1 MKKIQSPTVVL
12 FPSITVPQCTG
23 VSIVDTG
30 QMKMI
35 NERVC
40 GDSKAIKPAKNRCE
54 PIFTAMF
61 TVGIFRT
68 AKAGEQPKCPSMDE
82 WINRMWYMPT
92 AEYYSALER
101 NAILRHAYM
110 T

>member
-1 MKKIQSPTVVL
+1 MQKIWSPTVAL

-23 VSIVDTG
+23 VSTVGAG

-35 NERVC
+35 NGRVC
-40 GDSKAIKPAKNRCE
+40 GYSKAIKPTENRCE
-54 PIFTAMF
+54 PFFTAMF

-82 WINRMWYMPT
+82 WINRMRYMPT
-92 AEYYSALER
+92 VEYYSALER